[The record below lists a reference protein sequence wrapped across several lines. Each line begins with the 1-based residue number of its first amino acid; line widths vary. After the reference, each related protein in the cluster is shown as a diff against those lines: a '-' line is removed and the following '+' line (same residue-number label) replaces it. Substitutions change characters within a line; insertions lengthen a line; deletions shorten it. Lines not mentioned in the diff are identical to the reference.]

1 MRSALYFNP
10 GYYRDSIVSLPFR
23 HCCKCLPSMIEFKER
38 QKLFRV
44 AEMVARARVHPAQLS
59 KGQAAEFASI
69 ANTGLVVIQDDQ
81 IAFAN
86 PELFATW
93 LSRYCAKS
101 VSDVWEDLDQ
111 TAQELLRTY
120 LLFRE
125 LELPRSAT
133 TGLFLSLENDC
144 GRSVLARLEEAA
156 RLEVRANEP
165 NVPLS
170 SIYFNFCDAL
180 PELGYTST
188 DLANHLGPVLAATE
202 HWLPRGKLQGAI
214 ERLAGRSQ
222 KQASTLLDTFLHR
235 PEQRTV
241 EFAANCLKSLWKFDQ
256 VRAHGKALEL
266 TKANLISLQRIGCI
280 AFAWFDY
287 ELPSNEKELIATID
301 RLEELGETNE
311 TNLLSTIAQACG
323 ELLVALPQ
331 GSLLQ
336 RVQERFLRLAS
347 HKNPGVQSVIA
358 QSLSRRV
365 AELGDVDLLWDALN
379 YLSSIPARCQGILQ
393 ELDFT
398 TYRMINH
405 NPKRVAEH
413 LENVVTSRPYG
424 AEETND
430 RLPELYKDTVF
441 CLVDKHQ
448 SVFETTITRWF
459 ASKDPRLHAA
469 AADLVGHFVREKNHR
484 PERTIQL
491 DFAELN
497 SLDESD
503 VPRVICALTGY
514 VDDHKVLAS
523 LLISVL
529 SREIVS
535 ERVRELIVNALDQV
549 VLYNMPDLEDEYLKD
564 LTQDQ
569 DIPEH
574 VRQVVTD
581 ALDLFGSY
589 SAPLKERPY
598 LKELIPPDNR
608 VHHFRVNFQK
618 EIDLYR
624 ERAFNKSGFLSLIPR
639 VPVRYG
645 RSSFSS
651 DDGNA
656 ASCVPMRTFCT
667 DIEIPREFLIDP
679 LGHRV
684 KRIKWRKMA
693 VDGLPVESKSPP
705 TDHRDE
711 ASNERAA
718 EES

>member
-1 MRSALYFNP
+1 
-10 GYYRDSIVSLPFR
+10 
-23 HCCKCLPSMIEFKER
+23 MIEIKER

-44 AEMVARARVHPAQLS
+44 AEMVARARAHPAQLS

-69 ANTGLVVIQDDQ
+69 VNAGLVVIQEDQ

-93 LSRYCAKS
+93 ISRYCAKS

-133 TGLFLSLENDC
+133 TELFLSLENDC

-202 HWLPRGKLQGAI
+202 HWLPRGKIQGAI
-214 ERLAGRSQ
+214 ERLAEQSQ
-222 KQASTLLDTFLHR
+222 KKAEGLLETFLQR

-241 EFAANCLKSLWKFDQ
+241 EFAANCLKSLWKFDPGI
-256 VRAHGKALEL
+256 AHRKAFEL
-266 TKANLISLQRIGCI
+266 TKANLKLLQRIGCI
-280 AFAWFDY
+280 ALAWFNY

-301 RLEELGETNE
+301 RLEELYETNE
-311 TNLLSTIAQACG
+311 TNLLPTITQACG

-331 GSLLQ
+331 GGLLQ
-336 RVQERFLRLAS
+336 RVQKSFLRLAS
-347 HKNPGVQSVIA
+347 YKNPDVQSVVA
-358 QSLSRRV
+358 QTLSRRV
-365 AELGDVDLLWDALN
+365 ADLGDIDLLWDTLDC
-379 YLSSIPARCQGILQ
+379 LSSIPARYAGILQ
-393 ELDFT
+393 ELDST

-413 LENVVTSRPYG
+413 LENVVTSRLYG
-424 AEETND
+424 TEGEND
-430 RLPELYKDTVF
+430 RLPDLYKDTVF
-441 CLVDKHQ
+441 CLVDKHN
-448 SVFETTITRWF
+448 SVFEATITRWF
-459 ASKDPRLHAA
+459 SSKDPRLHSA
-469 AADLVGHFVREKNHR
+469 AADLVGHFVREKHHR
-484 PERTIQL
+484 PLRTIQL

-497 SLDESD
+497 SLDEGD
-503 VPRVICALTGY
+503 VQRIICALTGY
-514 VDDHKVLAS
+514 VEDYKAMAS

-535 ERVRELIVNALDQV
+535 ERVHELIVNALDQV
-549 VLYNMPDLEDEYLKD
+549 VLYNMPGLEGEYLKD
-564 LTQDQ
+564 LSQDLN
-569 DIPEH
+569 ISEY

-608 VHHFRVNFQK
+608 VHLFQVK
-618 EIDLYR
+618 IQKQMVSYR
-624 ERAFNKSGFLSLIPR
+624 ESAFNKSGFFSLIPR
-639 VPVRYG
+639 VPVKYG

-651 DDGNA
+651 EDGNA
-656 ASCVPMRTFCT
+656 ASSAPMRTFRT
-667 DIEIPREFLIDP
+667 DIEIPRELLIDP
-679 LGHRV
+679 VGHIV
-684 KRIKWRKMA
+684 KRVKWRKMA
-693 VDGLPVESKSPP
+693 VDGLPIESKSPP
-705 TDHRDE
+705 TDHRDDTG
-711 ASNERAA
+711 NEKDTGK
-718 EES
+718 S

>member
-1 MRSALYFNP
+1 
-10 GYYRDSIVSLPFR
+10 
-23 HCCKCLPSMIEFKER
+23 MIEINEK

-44 AEMVARARVHPAQLS
+44 AEMVARARAHPAQLS
-59 KGQAAEFASI
+59 KGQAADFASI
-69 ANTGLVVIQDDQ
+69 VNTGLVVIKDDQ
-81 IAFAN
+81 IAFAT

-93 LSRYCAKS
+93 ISRYCAKS
-101 VSDVWEDLDQ
+101 VSDIWEDLDQ

-120 LLFRE
+120 RLFRA

-133 TGLFLSLENDC
+133 TELLLSLENHC

-180 PELGYTST
+180 PELDYTST
-188 DLANHLGPVLAATE
+188 DLANHLGPVLVATE
-202 HWLPRGKLQGAI
+202 NWLPWGKLHGAI
-214 ERLAGRSQ
+214 GRLAEQSS
-222 KQASTLLDTFLHR
+222 KKAKDLLDTFLQR

-241 EFAANCLKSLWKFDQ
+241 EFAANCLKSLWKFDP

-266 TKANLISLQRIGCI
+266 TKVNLISLQRIGCI
-280 AFAWFDY
+280 AFAWFNY

-301 RLEELGETNE
+301 RLEELCETNE
-311 TNLLSTIAQACG
+311 TDLLSTIAQACG

-331 GSLLQ
+331 CSLLQ

-347 HKNPGVQSVIA
+347 HKNPGVQLVIA

-365 AELGDVDLLWDALN
+365 ADLGDVDLLWDALN

-441 CLVDKHQ
+441 CLVDKHH

-469 AADLVGHFVREKNHR
+469 AADLVGHFVLEKNHR
-484 PERTIQL
+484 PDRTIQL
-491 DFAELN
+491 DFEKLN
-497 SLDESD
+497 SLDEGD
-503 VPRVICALTGY
+503 VQRIICALTGY
-514 VDDHKVLAS
+514 VEDYKAMAS

-535 ERVRELIVNALDQV
+535 ERVRELIVNALNQV
-549 VLYNMPDLEDEYLKD
+549 VLYNVPGLENEYLEDLIQNK
-564 LTQDQ
+564 
-569 DIPEH
+569 DIPEC
-574 VRQVVTD
+574 VRQVVKE
-581 ALDLFGSY
+581 ALNLFDSY
-589 SAPLKERPY
+589 SAPLRDRPY
-598 LKELIPPDNR
+598 LKEIIPPDD
-608 VHHFRVNFQK
+608 RVNRFRLKFQK
-618 EIDLYR
+618 QIDSYQDSVFS
-624 ERAFNKSGFLSLIPR
+624 ESGFLSQIPI
-639 VPVRYG
+639 VPVKYG

-651 DDGNA
+651 DDGLA
-656 ASCVPMRTFCT
+656 ESSAPMRTFST
-667 DIEIPREFLIDP
+667 DINIPRELLIDP
-679 LGHRV
+679 LDHRV
-684 KRIKWRKMA
+684 KRLRWRRMA
-693 VDGLPVESKSPP
+693 VDGLPDESQGPPADKS
-705 TDHRDE
+705 DE
-711 ASNERAA
+711 AKDEKDTGKS
-718 EES
+718 